1 MVLGPISLDIG
12 TDSTDHQKMTE
23 LEYQEAAALQGV
35 ENACQT
41 TFQRCPLPLASSKR
55 QRRQVRGLNL
65 NMELAWLL
73 PLHSLPR
80 SLAVPLLGD

>member
-12 TDSTDHQKMTE
+12 TDHQKMTE

-41 TFQRCPLPLASSKR
+41 PFQRCPLPLASSKR

-65 NMELAWLL
+65 NMELAAWLL

>member
-12 TDSTDHQKMTE
+12 TDHQKMTE

-41 TFQRCPLPLASSKR
+41 PFQRCPLPLASSKR

-80 SLAVPLLGD
+80 SLAPLLGD

>member
-12 TDSTDHQKMTE
+12 TDHQKMTE

-41 TFQRCPLPLASSKR
+41 PFHRDVP
-55 QRRQVRGLNL
+55 
-65 NMELAWLL
+65 
-73 PLHSLPR
+73 SLPQKD
-80 SLAVPLLGD
+80 SDVKFVDST

>member
-12 TDSTDHQKMTE
+12 TDHHEMTE
-23 LEYQEAAALQGV
+23 LEYPEAAALQGV

-41 TFQRCPLPLASSKR
+41 PFQRCPLASSKR

-73 PLHSLPR
+73 PLHSLPPA
-80 SLAVPLLGD
+80 LAPLLLGD

>member
-12 TDSTDHQKMTE
+12 TDHQKMTE

-41 TFQRCPLPLASSKR
+41 PFQRCPLASSKR

-65 NMELAWLL
+65 NMELAAWLL
-73 PLHSLPR
+73 PLHSLPPA
-80 SLAVPLLGD
+80 LAPLPPRGLME